1 MKLLFRQRA
10 FSWFD
15 SYDIYDENENTV
27 YVVKG
32 QLSWGHCLKIYD
44 PEEQQ
49 ELGTVKEEIL
59 TWLPKFELYEG
70 ETCIGTLKKELT
82 FFKPK
87 YNIDFNGWHVE
98 GNVLEWD
105 YTVISG
111 SGHDVASIS
120 KELFNWTDT
129 YLLNIYDPAD
139 ALCVLMIVLAI
150 DAESAA
156 EITAKRYFLYRK
168 DLRSRRFGPSRGLFF
183 SQNLKCVEQNA
194 ETGGK
199 HDHQNGRG
207 CFLFKV
213 LIAKVQSNQ
222 QQQNHNTAQI
232 DLGGASYGRKA
243 E

>member
-98 GNVLEWD
+98 GDVFEWD
-105 YTVISG
+105 SVSYT
-111 SGHDVASIS
+111 HLTLLA
-120 KELFNWTDT
+120 ELTRINEKRGT
-129 YLLNIYDPAD
+129 
-139 ALCVLMIVLAI
+139 
-150 DAESAA
+150 
-156 EITAKRYFLYRK
+156 TAVV
-168 DLRSRRFGPSRGLFF
+168 PLF
-183 SQNLKCVEQNA
+183 V
-194 ETGGK
+194 
-199 HDHQNGRG
+199 
-207 CFLFKV
+207 
-213 LIAKVQSNQ
+213 
-222 QQQNHNTAQI
+222 
-232 DLGGASYGRKA
+232 
-243 E
+243 